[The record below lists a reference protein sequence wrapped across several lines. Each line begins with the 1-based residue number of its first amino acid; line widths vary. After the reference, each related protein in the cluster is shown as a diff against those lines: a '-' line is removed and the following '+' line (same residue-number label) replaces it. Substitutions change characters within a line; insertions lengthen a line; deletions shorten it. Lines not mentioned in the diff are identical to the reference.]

1 MSKWKIVRN
10 SLVIYN
16 SRNKEKYAI
25 LHAQIPKFKYSNY
38 LETHKKGWKICRIA
52 QKQSWQRATLW
63 KKQRER
69 GHKKALRLRRCV
81 RVSGRRVDKGA
92 VSTARQTA
100 TQRTAG
106 VISCAGPLKKLRVS
120 FCLWSRVRLLCV
132 CPLSVFGAFVC
143 AFIVYFAFTKP
154 FIRWL
159 RRKESCELSWNLSI
173 AHDISEGCRR
183 KSRQFGFADCVWIGY
198 FFVHIFCLVLFYRCR
213 LRQCVRLNCR
223 PFGRCHEQNEQAWPR
238 HSNSQPH

>member
-1 MSKWKIVRN
+1 MKNVSNSPKIKLAASDFVEEAKRKRTQESAAVAALCACERPPRRQRRSFNGAPN
-10 SLVIYN
+10 SD
-16 SRNKEKYAI
+16 
-25 LHAQIPKFKYSNY
+25 PKNCRGDFVCRT
-38 LETHKKGWKICRIA
+38 LEEAACVVLPLIA
-52 QKQSWQRATLW
+52 SSFALW
-63 KKQRER
+63 
-69 GHKKALRLRRCV
+69 LPSV
-81 RVSGRRVDKGA
+81 
-92 VSTARQTA
+92 
-100 TQRTAG
+100 
-106 VISCAGPLKKLRVS
+106 
-120 FCLWSRVRLLCV
+120 CLSLC
-132 CPLSVFGAFVC
+132 VC